1 MPRDGLRF
9 SPNRPHLQAAMEY
22 GGKWRFP
29 VPGPGFARCRLS
41 SVPDLIPVYCDQA
54 VGPILPQAVAKLPA
68 DSWAAMVQPLVAQL
82 PWGHNVL
89 LMERI
94 KDLSTRLWY
103 PAKLKS
109 SLPSI
114 EEIEAELSTSKPP
127 RRLREKLQ

>member
-1 MPRDGLRF
+1 MEVSGAGSGIRQMQIVFRAGPDSGILRSGHWSDFATSCGKIAGGLV
-9 SPNRPHLQAAMEY
+9 
-22 GGKWRFP
+22 GGN
-29 VPGPGFARCRLS
+29 GATT
-41 SVPDLIPVYCDQA
+41 
-54 VGPILPQAVAKLPA
+54 
-68 DSWAAMVQPLVAQL
+68 VAQL
-82 PWGHNVL
+82 PRGHNVP

-94 KDLSTRLWY
+94 KDLPARLWY